1 MKQFF
6 KFLFSSFLGT
16 ILALLVLFFI
26 LMGSIAVLIPK
37 SDPVSIDDNSI
48 LSLNFSGPISD
59 RTSGN
64 PFEESN
70 FNFMSFE
77 NKGMGLNELLE
88 TIDKAKR
95 DDKIKGIYVQPGNIQ
110 AGMATIEEIRDAL
123 ADFKS
128 SGKFILSYSDYY
140 PQRAYYLASVADKIY
155 LNPQGAL
162 EHVGLR
168 SELMFF
174 KKALDKYGIEP
185 EIIRGSNNKFKSA
198 VEPFMYEKMSDANR
212 EQMETY
218 MGSLWNKM
226 LREIS
231 SSRNISIDELNRLA
245 DELSIGNAND
255 AVNFGLVDATKY
267 LDEVHTE
274 LSVMSGEEADEEPEL
289 VSYGEYKNAPDLNRE
304 IKGLAKN
311 KVAVIYASGEITMG
325 KGSSTVIGS
334 EGISEA
340 IREARKDSAIKAI
353 VLRVNSP
360 GGSALASDV
369 ILREMA
375 LAKEVKP
382 VVVSMGDVA
391 ASGGYYIACMA
402 DTIVASENTLTG
414 SIGVFG
420 LFFNVEKLMNER
432 IGLTFDRVKTNEY
445 SDIMSGTRK
454 ITDFERQYIQK
465 SVDDIYD
472 TFIGYVA
479 EGRKLTKEEVD
490 AMGQGRVWSGE
501 NAKANGLIDVY
512 GGLSDAIKIA
522 ADMAQLEEYRTV
534 DLPEQKETLEYLM
547 ENLELETS
555 TYFMKRKLGENYLYF
570 QLLEKELNSQ
580 GIMARIPYHI
590 SIH

>member
-6 KFLFSSFLGT
+6 KSLFSSFLGT

-123 ADFKS
+123 ADFKT

-245 DELSIGNAND
+245 NELSIGNAND
-255 AVNFGLVDATKY
+255 AVNYGLVDATKY

-274 LSVMSGEEADEEPEL
+274 LSVLIGEEADEEPEL
-289 VSYGEYKNAPDLNRE
+289 VSYSEYKNAPDLNRE

-375 LAKEVKP
+375 LAREVKP

-479 EGRKLTKEEVD
+479 EGRNMTKEEVD

-512 GGLSDAIKIA
+512 GGLNDAIKIA
-522 ADMAQLEEYRTV
+522 ADMAQLDEYRTV

-555 TYFMKRKLGENYLYF
+555 TYFMKRKLGENYSYF